1 MRIRLTSRWVLGYS
15 SGDHALIENG
25 EVIVV
30 DDAVERV
37 GPLSESGCDR
47 TYSYGDSLI
56 APGFID
62 LNALAD
68 ADCTILRYDGSSAKS
83 RTIWSREYAER
94 SRDVLSR
101 AEQLRSAQAAFAQL
115 LLAGITTALPVT
127 SLLHRAWAET
137 EDEFV
142 QIAEL
147 ADGLGIRLFLG
158 PSYRSAVNVI
168 EADGAIG
175 QRIDEECG
183 FRGLREAVRFVERV
197 QARAHPLV
205 RGLLV
210 PSTIETCSD
219 ALLRETSAA
228 ATDLDVPFRL
238 HCCQSQM
245 EAELVWKRSGQTSI
259 GLLRALGVLGPRA
272 LLPHALDLGGP
283 RADPDL
289 VEDDV
294 DAFAQSGA
302 VVVHCPLV
310 VGRGGRRLGALG
322 ALLARGVLI
331 GLGTD
336 TAPPDMLMNLQIGV
350 AMARCD
356 ASAAAA
362 SPAEFLRSATL
373 HGAKALGREDLG
385 RLQPGSAADIVV
397 WDLSG
402 LDVKPVH
409 DPVQALFLMP
419 PGRRARDVF
428 VAGRRVVRD
437 ARVIDVDEEALGA
450 DLQAIFTKLRAAY
463 PERHP
468 GGSPWSEMFPSTFP
482 SRTFA
487 MGQQL

>member
-25 EVIVV
+25 EVIVA
-30 DDAVERV
+30 DDVVERV
-37 GPLSESGCDR
+37 GPPTESECAR
-47 TYSYGDSLI
+47 TYSYGDALI

-68 ADCTILRYDGSSAKS
+68 ADCTILRYDSSAAKT

-94 SRDVLSR
+94 SRDVLSW
-101 AEQLRSAQAAFAQL
+101 AEQLRSAHAAFAQL

-127 SLLHRAWAET
+127 SLLHRAWAES
-137 EDEFV
+137 EDEFF

-147 ADGLGIRLFLG
+147 ADVLGIRLYLG

-168 EADGAIG
+168 EPDGEIG
-175 QRIDEECG
+175 QRTDEERG
-183 FRGLREAVRFVERV
+183 FRGLRDAIRFVERV

-210 PSTIETCSD
+210 PSTIETSSD

-228 ATDLDVPFRL
+228 SADLEVPFRL
-238 HCCQSQM
+238 HCCQSQV

-259 GLLRALGVLGPRA
+259 GLLRALDVLGPRA

-283 RADPDL
+283 RADPSL
-289 VEDDV
+289 VEQDV
-294 DAFAQSGA
+294 DAFAQSRA

-310 VGRGGRRLGALG
+310 VGRGGRRLQALG
-322 ALLARGVLI
+322 TLLTRGVLI

-350 AMARCD
+350 AMARCEP
-356 ASAAAA
+356 STAAVG
-362 SPAEFLRSATL
+362 PAEFLRSATL
-373 HGAKALGREDLG
+373 HCAKALGREDLG

-397 WDLSG
+397 WDLSS
-402 LDVKPVH
+402 LHVKPVH

-428 VAGRRVVRD
+428 VAGRQVVRD
-437 ARVIDVDEEALGA
+437 ARLINVDEEALGA
-450 DLQAIFTKLRAAY
+450 DLQTIFNKLRAAY

-468 GGSPWSEMFPSTFP
+468 DGSPWPEMFPSTFP
-482 SRTFA
+482 MREFA

>member
-1 MRIRLTSRWVLGYS
+1 MRIRLKSRWVLGYS

-30 DDAVERV
+30 DNAVERV
-37 GPLSESGCDR
+37 GPVSESGCDR
-47 TYSYGDSLI
+47 TYSYGDALI

-68 ADCTILRYDGSSAKS
+68 ADCTILRYDGSAA
-83 RTIWSREYAER
+83 RTRTLWSRGYAER

-142 QIAEL
+142 ELAEL
-147 ADGLGIRLFLG
+147 ADILGIRLFLG

-168 EADGAIG
+168 EPDGKIA
-175 QRIDEECG
+175 QRIDEERG
-183 FRGLREAVRFVERV
+183 FDGLKDAIRFVERV
-197 QARAHPLV
+197 QARGHPLV

-228 ATDLDVPFRL
+228 SSDLEVPFRL
-238 HCCQSQM
+238 HCCQSQL
-245 EAELVWKRSGQTSI
+245 EAELIWQRSGRTSI
-259 GLLRALGVLGPRA
+259 GLLRALDVISPLA

-283 RADPDL
+283 QAHPAL
-289 VEDDV
+289 VEADM
-294 DAFAQSGA
+294 DAFAQCGA
-302 VVVHCPLV
+302 VVVYCPLV
-310 VGRGGRRLGALG
+310 VGRGGRRLQALG
-322 ALLARGVLI
+322 TLLARGVLI

-362 SPAEFLRSATL
+362 GPAEFLRSATL

-385 RLQPGSAADIVV
+385 RLQPGSAADVVV
-397 WDLSG
+397 WDLST
-402 LDVKPVH
+402 LDAKPVH

-428 VAGRRVVRD
+428 VAGRQVVRD
-437 ARVIDVDEEALGA
+437 AGLIDIDEEALGA
-450 DLQAIFTKLRAAY
+450 DLQTIFDKLRAAY

-468 GGSPWSEMFPSTFP
+468 DGDPWSEMFPSTFP
-482 SRTFA
+482 LRAFA